1 MFFYRLV
8 AKLHP
13 AMAGGAVFSPQ
24 KVARGDTKFFEARKL
39 EKQRL
44 QRHSFKLDKVDLTSV
59 DKE

>member
-1 MFFYRLV
+1 
-8 AKLHP
+8 
-13 AMAGGAVFSPQ
+13 MAGGAIFSPQ